1 MVTRTW
7 CWATA
12 MGMTAAL
19 VLAVSNAQATSPAEL
34 AAAARAAVK
43 DFRPLTAADVQQAKI
58 DSSAALATLAQRLA
72 VAGDNGGNWRK
83 YLQIDQLEAELR
95 KPQPDLAVLER
106 LDARFAAGYAGLEL
120 VWFSA
125 ARRAIEDYVAIA
137 RGIDDPKLQTRYEQ
151 LVQNLA
157 QHLEAFGNNPTAEES
172 QRINADLRWL
182 INARQAPQLVES
194 IRQSLQ
200 MPNGFID
207 VSAGTIEAAIGTTL
221 NETAPVQ
228 DCILGTSIAGTG
240 HTTGRLTSQLAPA
253 DQCALIDTL
262 FTGQTDTT
270 TQGRNGPA
278 VICSQGAT
286 CLSGVKRLAMTEE
299 GLSTSA
305 AASNANTSTTITGV
319 SVSSRLRMVLK
330 IATRRVYQQKP
341 LAEQIASQ
349 HAASRLSERMDRQG
363 NEMVANNNQA
373 YEERIK
379 GPLWERSL
387 WPQLHFSSVPDWL
400 HIVGVEAQPNQ
411 ITGTQPAPKPV
422 EGVDMSLRIHESA
435 VNNAAATGLSG
446 MLFHDE
452 EVQSYAQRL
461 LGYVPDE
468 LKPDAEKEPW
478 AIRLASQQ
486 PVTVT
491 FGDDQFRVTMRGD
504 EYIRGDGTYP
514 AMNVTA
520 TYKIF
525 RNGTDVKAVRQGP
538 IDVLPPRFVPGS
550 GEQLSG
556 REVAIRNL
564 LEKRFDK
571 IFRAEITSKD
581 LVLKPGSDWAKIG
594 TLVPVF
600 WTSKQGWM
608 TMAWRRT
615 GEPAGVAVAQ

>member
-7 CWATA
+7 CRAMT
-12 MGMTAAL
+12 MGMMVA
-19 VLAVSNAQATSPAEL
+19 LAVSGAQAASPAEL
-34 AAAARAAVK
+34 AAAARAAAK
-43 DFRPLTAADVQQAKI
+43 DFRPLSPADVQQAKVE
-58 DSSAALATLAQRLA
+58 SSAAVATLAQRLG
-72 VAGDNGGNWRK
+72 VAGDNGVAWRK

-95 KPQPDLAVLER
+95 KPEPDLAVLER
-106 LDARFAAGYAGLEL
+106 IDARFAAGYAGLEL

-137 RGIDDPKLQTRYEQ
+137 RSVDDPKLQSRYEQ

-157 QHLEAFGNNPTAEES
+157 QHLEAFGSNPTAEES

-182 INARQAPQLVES
+182 INARQASQLVES

-200 MPNGFID
+200 VPNGLID
-207 VSAGTIEAAIGTTL
+207 VSAGTIEAAIGTAL

-240 HTTGRLTSQLAPA
+240 HTTGQLTSQLSPA

-262 FTGQTDTT
+262 FTGRTDTT
-270 TQGRNGPA
+270 TQGHNGPA
-278 VICSQGAT
+278 VICSDGAT
-286 CLSGVKRLAMTEE
+286 CLSGVKRLAVTEE
-299 GLSTSA
+299 GLSATA
-305 AASNANTSTTITGV
+305 AASSANTSTTITGV
-319 SVSSRLRMVLK
+319 SVSSRLRMVLR

-349 HAASRLSERMDRQG
+349 HAAWRLSERMDRQG

-387 WPQLHFSSVPDWL
+387 WPQLHFSSVPEWL
-400 HIVGVEAQPNQ
+400 RIVGVEAQPNQ
-411 ITGTQPAPKPV
+411 ITGIQPAPGPV
-422 EGVDMSLRIHESA
+422 EGADLSLRIHESA
-435 VNNAAATGLSG
+435 LNNAAATGLSG
-446 MLFHDE
+446 VLFHDE
-452 EVQSYAQRL
+452 EIQSYAQRL
-461 LGYVPDE
+461 LGYVPEE
-468 LKPDAEKEPW
+468 LKADAEKEPW
-478 AIRLASQQ
+478 AIRMASQQ

-491 FGDDQFRVTMRGD
+491 FGDDQFRVTARGD
-504 EYIRGDGTYP
+504 EYMRGDGTYP

-520 TYKIF
+520 TYKIV

-538 IDVLPPRFVPGS
+538 VDVLPPRFVPGS

-571 IFRAEITSKD
+571 IFRAEISSKD
-581 LVLKPGSDWAKIG
+581 LVLKPGGDWAKIG

-615 GEPAGVAVAQ
+615 GESTKVAAAE